1 MKQNIRNKVIRMF
14 ASSILA
20 SDLTANDIRKVAN
33 SLMRDNDFLWD
44 LGSMFK
50 DMAEKLDKYSVKK
63 RTSDYNYSDVSDLLS
78 EALNIVKRKRLSK
91 QRILEYISEI
101 SPHDNLSSLGAKIT
115 TREILLNFFNRKS
128 NVEKSELLNLLE
140 TGVKGRDDEYLKG
153 IMRRK

>member
-1 MKQNIRNKVIRMF
+1 MKQHIRNKVIRMF

-33 SLMRDNDFLWD
+33 SLIRDNDFLWD
-44 LGSMFK
+44 LGSTFK
-50 DMAEKLDKYSVKK
+50 DIAENLDTYSVKK
-63 RTSDYNYSDVSDLLS
+63 RMSNYNYSDVSDLLS
-78 EALNIVKRKRLSK
+78 KALNIVKRKRLSK

-101 SPHDNLSSLGAKIT
+101 SPNDYLSSLDAKIT
-115 TREILLNFFNRKS
+115 IREILLNFFNRKS

>member
-1 MKQNIRNKVIRMF
+1 MKQNIQNEVIRMF

-33 SLMRDNDFLWD
+33 SLIRDNDFLWD
-44 LGSMFK
+44 LSSMFK
-50 DMAEKLDKYSVKK
+50 DIAKNLDTYSVKK
-63 RTSDYNYSDVSDLLS
+63 RMSNYNYSDVSDLLS
-78 EALNIVKRKRLSK
+78 EALDIVKKKRLSK

-101 SPHDNLSSLGAKIT
+101 SPNDNLSSLGAKIT
-115 TREILLNFFNRKS
+115 TKEILLNFFNRKS

-140 TGVKGRDDEYLKG
+140 TRDKGRDDEYLKG

>member
-1 MKQNIRNKVIRMF
+1 MKQNIQNEVIRMF

-33 SLMRDNDFLWD
+33 SLIRDNDFLWD
-44 LGSMFK
+44 LSSMFK
-50 DMAEKLDKYSVKK
+50 DIAKDLDTYSVKK
-63 RTSDYNYSDVSDLLS
+63 RMSNYNYSDVSDLLS
-78 EALNIVKRKRLSK
+78 EALDIVKRKRLSK

-101 SPHDNLSSLGAKIT
+101 SPNDNLSSLGAKIT
-115 TREILLNFFNRKS
+115 TKEILLNFFNRKS

-140 TGVKGRDDEYLKG
+140 TGDKGRDDEYLKG

>member
-1 MKQNIRNKVIRMF
+1 MKQNIRNKVIRML

-20 SDLTANDIRKVAN
+20 SDLTANEMRKVAN
-33 SLMRDNDFLWD
+33 SLIHDNDFLWD
-44 LGSMFK
+44 LGSMLK

-63 RTSDYNYSDVSDLLS
+63 RPADYNYSNISDILS
-78 EALNIVKRKRLSK
+78 EAMNIVKRKRLSK
-91 QRILEYISEI
+91 QRILEYITEI
-101 SPHDNLSSLGAKIT
+101 SPNDRLYSLDTKMT
-115 TREILLNFFNRKS
+115 MKEILLNFFNRKS

>member
-14 ASSILA
+14 TSAILA

-33 SLMRDNDFLWD
+33 SLIHDNDFLWD
-44 LGSMFK
+44 LSSMFR
-50 DMAEKLDKYSVKK
+50 DIAENLDRYSIKK
-63 RTSDYNYSDVSDLLS
+63 RIAGYDYSGVSDPLS

-91 QRILEYISEI
+91 RRILEYINEI
-101 SPHDNLSSLGAKIT
+101 SPNDDLSSLGAERT
-115 TREILLNFFNRKS
+115 TREILLNFFNRIS

-140 TGVKGRDDEYLKG
+140 TGVKGRGDEYLKG

>member
-33 SLMRDNDFLWD
+33 SLIHDNDFLWD
-44 LGSMFK
+44 LGSMLK

-63 RTSDYNYSDVSDLLS
+63 RMAKYDYNDVSDLLS
-78 EALNIVKRKRLSK
+78 EALIIAKRKRLSK
-91 QRILEYISEI
+91 RKILEYINEI
-101 SPHDNLSSLGAKIT
+101 SPNDNLSTLGAKMT

-140 TGVKGRDDEYLKG
+140 TGAKGRDDEYLRG
-153 IMRRK
+153 IMRRE